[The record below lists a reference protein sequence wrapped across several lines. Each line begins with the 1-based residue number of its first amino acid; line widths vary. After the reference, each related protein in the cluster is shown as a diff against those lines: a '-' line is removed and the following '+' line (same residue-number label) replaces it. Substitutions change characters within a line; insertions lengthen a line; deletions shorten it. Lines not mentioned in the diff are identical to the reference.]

1 MTAPPLL
8 EISDLVVEFGG
19 VRALDG
25 VSAEVPERST
35 VGIIGPNGAGK
46 STLINCVTRYYTP
59 KSGDIRYKGDSLAG
73 VRPHRVV
80 AQGIA
85 RTFQNLELFDRQT
98 VTDNIYFGAVHRL
111 RPTPMH
117 RRAERRTL
125 DGETRQLAGEL
136 MEDLGLWAVRDQLVK
151 DLPYPLR
158 KRVEFARA
166 MMSRPTLLMLDEPT
180 AGLGDAESAR
190 FTEVIQAA
198 RTRHG
203 ITIAVIAH
211 DMPFIF
217 ALCDRIY
224 VFDAG
229 RVLAD
234 GSPADVQ
241 ANPEVRKVYLGE
253 SA

>member
-1 MTAPPLL
+1 MTALL

-25 VSAEVPERST
+25 VSVSVPEGST

-59 KSGDIRYKGDSLAG
+59 KAGQIHYRSESLAG

-80 AQGIA
+80 DLGIA
-85 RTFQNLELFDRQT
+85 RTFQNLELFERQT
-98 VTDNIYFGAVHRL
+98 VADNVFFGAVRRL
-111 RPTPMH
+111 RPTPLH
-117 RRAERRTL
+117 KRAERRRL
-125 DGETRQLAGEL
+125 DAETRERAGEL
-136 MEDLGLWAVRDQLVK
+136 LDGLGLSPVRDQLVK

-166 MMSRPTLLMLDEPT
+166 MMARPTLLMLDEPT

-190 FTEVIQAA
+190 FAEVIQAA
-198 RTRHG
+198 RDRHG

-217 ALCDRIY
+217 ALCDLIY

-229 RVLAD
+229 RVLAS
-234 GSPADVQ
+234 GSPEEVQ
-241 ANPEVRKVYLGE
+241 ANPEVLKVYLGE

>member
-1 MTAPPLL
+1 MTAAPLL

-25 VSAEVPERST
+25 VSVAVPEHST

-59 KSGDIRYKGDSLAG
+59 KSGDIRYRDQSLAG
-73 VRPHRVV
+73 VRPHHVV
-80 AQGIA
+80 GLGIA
-85 RTFQNLELFDRQT
+85 RTFQNLELFERQT
-98 VTDNIYFGAVHRL
+98 VAENIYFGAVHRL
-111 RPTPMH
+111 RPVPPH
-117 RRAERRTL
+117 RRAERHRL
-125 DGETRQLAGEL
+125 DAETRDRVQEL
-136 MEDLGLWAVRDQLVK
+136 MDGLGLQHTGDQLVR

-166 MMSRPTLLMLDEPT
+166 MMARPELLMLDEPT

-229 RVLAD
+229 RVLAH
-234 GSPADVQ
+234 GTPEEVQ